1 MALKKGV
8 VSNWHESKGFGFI
21 VSDGVEKDIFFHIN
35 DFSKK
40 HKMPV
45 NGLKVNY
52 VFATDNNSRTYAKN
66 VLPKNGHVKTTVART
81 QLRFSLFLTFI
92 FYALLIILVYLKS
105 LPVVVLYVYL
115 GMSFLLFLLYAK
127 DKSAAKKGK
136 WRTPESTLHLFS
148 ILGGWPGGTLAQ
160 SFLRHKSK
168 KLSFRI
174 YFWLTV
180 ILNCAGLAWSL
191 TNIGEGFLNIFFEN
205 MNF

>member
-8 VSNWHESKGFGFI
+8 VSNWHENKGFGFI
-21 VSDGVEKDIFFHIN
+21 VSEGVEKDIFFHIN

-40 HKMPV
+40 HKTPV

-52 VFATDNNSRTYAKN
+52 VVATDKDSRAYAKN
-66 VLPKNGHVKTTVART
+66 VLPENGHVKATVART
-81 QLRFSLFLTFI
+81 QLRFSLYLTFV
-92 FYALLIILVYLKS
+92 FYALLIGLIYFKIL
-105 LPVVVLYVYL
+105 PIVVLYLYFGL
-115 GMSFLLFLLYAK
+115 SLLLLLLYAK

-168 KLSFRI
+168 KLSFRV

-180 ILNCAGLAWSL
+180 IINCAGLAWLL
-191 TNIGEGFLNIFFEN
+191 TNKGEEFLNIIFKN
-205 MNF
+205 INF